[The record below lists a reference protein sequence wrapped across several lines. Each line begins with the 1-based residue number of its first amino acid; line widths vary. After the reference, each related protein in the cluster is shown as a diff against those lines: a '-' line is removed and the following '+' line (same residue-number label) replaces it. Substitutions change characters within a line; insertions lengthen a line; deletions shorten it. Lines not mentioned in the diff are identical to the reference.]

1 MSLGFLA
8 ALAATLAVG
17 ASPVFASST
26 AGPAQ
31 WAIMSMSEP
40 TSFAPSVSEV
50 EDVTVR
56 ATGGTFTLT
65 VTRNVDGEP
74 VATATGAIACD
85 ASAAGVQ
92 SALEALETVG
102 AGNVSVTG
110 GEPAACTETNT
121 TPYVLTFQGNL
132 RAAQLETRAASGTLT
147 GVTPGVTITV
157 AARAGVNQYYHVT
170 ATNVGGEA
178 TSGPVTITDTLPG
191 GAEAVEVEDS
201 NRQALGE
208 AFTGGSLSCEAVT
221 VSRLQCAYAGA
232 VAPGDT
238 LGFRIRV
245 DVTASAPPALNE
257 AVVSGGG
264 ATQARGSGGS
274 ATVGSPP
281 APFGLA
287 SLFVMPSTTRAGAHP
302 NFTTGF
308 ALNQDL
314 SNVPAGSPRDIEV
327 ALPPGLLGDPLATP
341 RCSIDLL
348 RHNLCPEEDAVGV
361 ATVVVGSAAQ
371 PSGTGE
377 RFVALVYNITPYPG
391 EPAAFAFTVVGGEAT
406 ARLDTSVIPNSD
418 GEYIAQ
424 VRIPDINQAEL
435 VKSSSVTLWGV
446 PADYNGSGPD
456 DAEYA
461 FGSPRGGATAK
472 PFMRDPTSCES
483 EPARTIDL
491 ALDSWEEPGVFPPIE
506 PVPFATPHECD
517 GLSSL
522 FAPTLA
528 VEPETKQ
535 AGAPAGYD
543 VNVKVPQNENPEV
556 FAVPDLKNAT
566 VTLPAGVLASP
577 SAANGLLACSDAQFD
592 RSSSGP
598 ASCPKESQI
607 GTVRVKTPLLGE
619 ELEGQVFLGEPEC
632 SPCGPSEAS
641 EGKMVRLFLQIQYGK
656 GEEAGR
662 YVRVKLAGRTKINQA
677 TGQLTTEFLNNP
689 QLPFEVLSLDLKGG
703 EDAPLA
709 NPSTCETATAT
720 SQLTPWSSMSEEPFV
735 AEPSSAF
742 QVEGC
747 SPSGF
752 SPSFS
757 AGMTGSAQAGGYSPF
772 ALSFARTDQEQA
784 LGGITVSTPP
794 GLLGDVSHVAL
805 CGEAQANAGTCGPE
819 SQIGE
824 ATVVAGPGSE
834 PYTVRGGKVYLT
846 GPYGGD
852 PFGLSVVAP
861 AEAGPFKLAGNTGT
875 GGEVVRAGVAINPY
889 TAALTVTSGQ
899 LPTALDG
906 IPLQIKAVDV
916 NIDRPEFTFNATSCE
931 AGMSVGATI
940 SSSVPGT
947 SVSVT
952 SPYQPANC
960 AALPF
965 DPSFSVSTQAK
976 TSKADGAS
984 LDVEVTEKAGE
995 ANIHKVDVQLPLI
1008 LPARLTTLQKACTEA
1023 QFNANPA
1030 GCPEASD
1037 VGTATAHSPVLT
1049 VPLTGPAYLVS
1060 HGGAAFPD
1068 LVIVLQGDERGGEV
1082 RIDLVGNTDIKK
1094 GITFSKFETV
1104 PDAPVSSFQLS
1115 LPEGPHSA
1123 LTANAG
1129 LCGQSLVMP
1138 TTIVGQNGA
1147 QVTQQTKIA
1156 VTGCPRPSVKIAK
1169 VKVKSDKLLVTV
1181 TTSTAGTVT
1190 VAGKGLKTLKKTLA
1204 AGSHQLEMA
1213 LTKTGRSL
1221 RGSHARDRL
1230 KATLKSSGASTVA
1243 GTKTLRL

>member
-607 GTVRVKTPLLGE
+607 GTVRVKTPLLEE
-619 ELEGQVFLGEPEC
+619 ELAGQVFLGEPEC
-632 SPCGPSEAS
+632 SPCGPSEAGG
-641 EGKMVRLFLQIQYGK
+641 GKMLRLFLQIQYGS
-656 GEEAGR
+656 GE
-662 YVRVKLAGRTKINQA
+662 YVRVKLAGRTKIDQR
-677 TGQLTTEFLNNP
+677 TGQLTTVFEDNP
-689 QLPFEVLSLDLKGG
+689 QLPFEVLGLDLKGG
-703 EDAPLA
+703 QDAPLA
-709 NPSTCETATAT
+709 NPSTCGTATTT
-720 SQLTPWSSMSEEPFV
+720 SQLVPWSSTPEEPFV

-752 SPSFS
+752 GPSFS
-757 AGMTGSAQAGGYSPF
+757 AGMTGSGQAGAYSPF
-772 ALSFARTDQEQA
+772 SVTFSRTDQDQA
-784 LGGITVSTPP
+784 LGGITVQTPP
-794 GLLGDVSHVAL
+794 GLLGAVSHVAQ
-805 CGEAQANAGTCGPE
+805 CPEAQAEAGECPQSSE
-819 SQIGE
+819 IG
-824 ATVVAGPGSE
+824 TVTTGVGPGSA
-834 PYTVRGGKVYLT
+834 PYFVTGGHAYLT
-846 GPYGGD
+846 GPYNGA
-852 PFGLSVVAP
+852 PFGLSIVVP
-861 AEAGPFKLAGNTGT
+861 AMAGPFRLAGTNGK
-875 GGEVVRAGVAINPY
+875 GAVVVRATIHVNPS
-889 TAALTVTSGQ
+889 TAALTITSNP

-906 IPLQIKAVDV
+906 IPLQVKTVSVDV
-916 NIDRPEFTFNATSCE
+916 NRPQFMFNATNCE
-931 AGMSVGATI
+931 AGQAIAATI
-940 SSSVPGT
+940 TSTQGT
-947 SVSVT
+947 NAGVS
-952 SPYQPANC
+952 SPYQPVNC
-960 AALPF
+960 ANLSF
-965 DPSFSVSTQAK
+965 KPSFTVSTQAK

-984 LDVEVTEKAGE
+984 LDVKVAEKPGE
-995 ANIHKVDVQLPLI
+995 ANIHKVDVQLPLV

-1023 QFNANPA
+1023 QFNANPS
-1030 GCPEASD
+1030 GCPVASN
-1037 VGTATAHSPVLT
+1037 VGTATATTPVLNS
-1049 VPLTGPAYLVS
+1049 PLTGPAYLVS

-1068 LVIVLQGDERGGEV
+1068 LVILLQGEGVSIE
-1082 RIDLVGNTDIKK
+1082 LVGNTDIKK
-1094 GITFSKFETV
+1094 GITFSRFETV
-1104 PDAPVSSFQLS
+1104 PDAPIGSFELK
-1115 LPEGPHSA
+1115 LPQGPDSA
-1123 LTANAG
+1123 LAANG
-1129 LCGQSLVMP
+1129 SLCGQSLVMP
-1138 TTIVGQNGA
+1138 TAIVGQNGA
-1147 QVTQQTKIA
+1147 QVTQQTRIA
-1156 VTGCPRPSVKIAK
+1156 VAGCPKPSVRIAEAT
-1169 VKVKSDKLLVTV
+1169 VRGDALLVTV
-1181 TTSTAGTVT
+1181 TTSAAGTVT
-1190 VAGKGLKTLKKTLA
+1190 VTGRGLRTLKKTLT
-1204 AGSHQLEMA
+1204 AGSHQLRLV
-1213 LTKTGRSL
+1213 LTKAGRSL
-1221 RGSHARDRL
+1221 RGYHARDRL
-1230 KATLKSSGASTVA
+1230 KVILRSSGASAVA
-1243 GTKTLRL
+1243 GTRTLRL